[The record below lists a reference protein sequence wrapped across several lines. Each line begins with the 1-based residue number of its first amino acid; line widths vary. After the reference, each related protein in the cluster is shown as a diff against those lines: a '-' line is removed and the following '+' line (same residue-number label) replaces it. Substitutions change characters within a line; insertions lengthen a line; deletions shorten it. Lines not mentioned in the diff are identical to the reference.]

1 MKHTIKWL
9 GEEEGSITFYEDEKE
24 VLEFRFFVISE
35 EEAELKLVKLQNI
48 EAIQQKEEIP
58 KELVQTVTN
67 GIREAFWLLWEEGLE
82 ETVLVE
88 QKGTNVWK
96 LLQHMD
102 VVETSYSEYMMQRF
116 VSMREFGSKDTNSL
130 YLWEEEEGLVCE
142 NSEKSF
148 FCRLLPYQDASEH
161 TKGYYLYEVEV
172 AEEKRNQGIATDC
185 LNALFAKLTEK
196 NAVMLYLQVGSY
208 NQPALHLYEKLGFKV
223 QEELCYYAAAE
234 E

>member
-58 KELVQTVTN
+58 KELLHTVTN

-82 ETVLVE
+82 ETVLAE
-88 QKGTNVWK
+88 PKGTNVWK
-96 LLQHMD
+96 LLCGTD
-102 VVETSYSEYMMQRF
+102 AVENSYSEYMMQRL
-116 VSMREFGSKDTNSL
+116 VSMGEFGSKDTNSL
-130 YLWEEEEGLVCE
+130 CLREEEEGLVCE

-148 FCRLLPYQDASEH
+148 FCRLLPYQDVSEH

-172 AEEKRNQGIATDC
+172 AKEQRNQGIATDC
-185 LNALFAKLTEK
+185 LKALFAKLTEK
-196 NAVMLYLQVGSY
+196 NSVMLYLQVGSY
-208 NQPALHLYEKLGFKV
+208 NLPALHLYEKLGFKV